1 MYTVSV
7 NSVGVSARGDFSGGK
22 GRPKGGKRGECHGM
36 SAASRRRLVRFLG
49 GFSVPDREMWSFSL
63 TVRHCDNAFE
73 WRERWRW
80 FGRECAR
87 NDLPFVWRVELQKR
101 GVPHVHLIHWG
112 DCDSSAL
119 IRLLWLRCWGVEGD
133 PDHEQYA
140 VNYRK
145 MESDGW
151 ALYVI
156 YHQIKDDSE
165 QAGWHGR
172 HWGVVRKDLFE
183 PLPSRRWELTN
194 EQYGRFRNLYYW
206 FARRRGRV
214 RLTRWAGFDD
224 LASDQGYLVRR
235 IIEHV
240 TVRRPDAGR
249 VRISYK

>member
-1 MYTVSV
+1 M
-7 NSVGVSARGDFSGGK
+7 
-22 GRPKGGKRGECHGM
+22 
-36 SAASRRRLVRFLG
+36 
-49 GFSVPDREMWSFSL
+49 
-63 TVRHCDNAFE
+63 
-73 WRERWRW
+73 
-80 FGRECAR
+80 
-87 NDLPFVWRVELQKR
+87 
-101 GVPHVHLIHWG
+101 
-112 DCDSSAL
+112 
-119 IRLLWLRCWGVEGD
+119 EGD
-133 PDHEQYA
+133 PDHEPYA

-172 HWGVVRKDLFE
+172 HWGIVCKKLFE

-194 EQYGRFRNLYYW
+194 EQYGRFRNIYYW